1 MNVVIVGS
9 SIGYPHAAY
18 IGNAGEKAEEIA
30 QAYRRCVDDMLE
42 SQDETVTEITVI
54 YNGKIHEFLPEKQLE
69 EFFKTI

>member
-18 IGNAGEKAEEIA
+18 IGNEGEKAEEIER
-30 QAYRRCVDDMLE
+30 AYRRCVDDMLE
-42 SQDETVTEITVI
+42 SEDETVAEVTIL
-54 YNGKIHEFLPEKQLE
+54 YNGQIYTFEPEKQLI

>member
-1 MNVVIVGS
+1 MNVIIVGS

-18 IGNAGEKAEEIA
+18 IGNVGEKAEEIE

-42 SQDETVTEITVI
+42 SENETVAEVTIV
-54 YNGKIHEFLPEKQLE
+54 YNGQIYTFEPEKQLI